1 MKTLKSIEDI
11 WFSAMKASV
20 TTLSAL
26 VGKNILI
33 SNLEKRSIEKIGME
47 ILGKSYVVISS
58 GLNEISKLF
67 FLIEDKDA
75 LAIATFMMG
84 EENMIQE
91 FNELSLS
98 AISEAFSQMI
108 SAMALSLSEM
118 IGKKVQIET
127 PQVFQLD
134 DNVREMIFKDE
145 FMGFKYRLNL
155 DNVDT
160 VLYQILEKD
169 SEEKFKSVLSTE
181 VTLSTEATSNKKE
194 INESKVLTAENTST
208 TVQPVTFQPLS
219 PPKEREE
226 KIGNLDLLKDVPIQV
241 SVELGRTKMLIKD
254 LLSLSSGSIIEL
266 DKLAGEPVDIL
277 VNGKLIAK
285 GEVVVIDENFGVR
298 ITEIISPEKRLEEE

>member
-11 WFSAMKASV
+11 WLSAMKASV

-26 VGKNILI
+26 VGKNISI
-33 SNLEKRSIEKIGME
+33 SNIERRSVEKIGIE
-47 ILGKSYVVISS
+47 ILGKSCVVVSS
-58 GLNEISKLF
+58 EIKEVTKIF

-84 EENMIQE
+84 EEDMITE
-91 FNELSLS
+91 FNEISLS

-108 SAMALSLSEM
+108 SAMALSLSEI
-118 IGKKVQIET
+118 IGKKIQIET
-127 PQVFQLD
+127 PQIFPLD
-134 DNVREMIFKDE
+134 DNIRGMIFRDE
-145 FMGFKYRLNL
+145 YIGFKYRLSL
-155 DNVDT
+155 DNIET
-160 VLYQILEKD
+160 NLYQIVEEE
-169 SEEKFKSVLSTE
+169 SEGKFKSVLSSENTG
-181 VTLSTEATSNKKE
+181 NKKE
-194 INESKVLTAENTST
+194 ISESKAVMVEDTDT

-219 PPKEREE
+219 PPKEKEE

-241 SVELGRTKMLIKD
+241 SVELGRTKILIKD
-254 LLSLSSGSIIEL
+254 LLALSSGSIIEL